1 MNPGS
6 VVLIPIPQTGGRA
19 KLRPAVVLALL
30 PGAYQ
35 SLLICGIS
43 TQTHAV
49 EPNWD
54 DPIDPADPD
63 FAASG
68 LHHAS
73 VVRLSFV
80 RAAGPADIA
89 RQIGQIDV
97 ARLARLRQR
106 VSDHLRL

>member
-1 MNPGS
+1 MNPGD

-19 KLRPAVVLALL
+19 KLRPAIVLALM

-49 EPNWD
+49 ETNWD
-54 DPIDPADPD
+54 DPIDLADTD

-68 LHHAS
+68 LHQAS
-73 VVRLSFV
+73 IVRLSFV
-80 RAAGPADIA
+80 RAASPVDIA
-89 RQIGQIDV
+89 RQIGQIDA
-97 ARLARLRQR
+97 ARPARLRQR
-106 VSDHLRL
+106 LYDHLRP

>member
-1 MNPGS
+1 MNPS
-6 VVLIPIPQTGGRA
+6 DVVLIPIPQTGGRA
-19 KLRPAVVLALL
+19 KLRPAIVLALM

-43 TQTHAV
+43 TQTHTV

-54 DPIDPADPD
+54 DSIDPTDPD

-68 LHHAS
+68 LHQAS

-80 RAAGPADIA
+80 RAASPADIA
-89 RQIGQIDV
+89 RSIGQIDR

-106 VSDHLRL
+106 LSDHLRP

>member
-1 MNPGS
+1 MNPGD

-19 KLRPAVVLALL
+19 KLRPAVVLALM

-43 TQTHAV
+43 TQIQAI

-73 VVRLSFV
+73 VVRLSFL
-80 RAAGPADIA
+80 RAASPTDVA
-89 RQIGQIDV
+89 RQIGQID
-97 ARLARLRQR
+97 ADRLARLRQCL
-106 VSDHLRL
+106 SDHLRP